1 MVHLLRRFGRM
12 GAVILALSGV
22 FLMGLLWLSGTATLV
37 AQGATGGWLAP
48 LAPEAQREAIER
60 QLRGFDV
67 TMAEVGYRY
76 TEMYFGAVAGNW
88 DYASYM
94 AEKLGVAL
102 QDGLERRPKRRAS
115 AEALFLKSV
124 YPAMLEA
131 LKQQDRVLF
140 EGRFDAMRAACNA
153 CHIAEDVPF
162 IRVGVP
168 THQHTPLVHR

>member
-1 MVHLLRRFGRM
+1 MGHLSSRSGLRD
-12 GAVILALSGV
+12 AVSVALSGL
-22 FLMGLLWLSGTATLV
+22 FLTGLLWLAGAATAM

-48 LAPEAQREAIER
+48 LGPEAQREALER

-76 TEMYFGAVAGNW
+76 TEMYFGAVEGNW
-88 DYASYM
+88 DYAFYM

-102 QDGLERRPKRRAS
+102 QNGLERRPKRRIS
-115 AEALFLKSV
+115 AEGLFLQGV
-124 YPAMLEA
+124 YPAMLAA
-131 LKQQDRVLF
+131 LKQRDSLLF
-140 EGRFDAMRAACNA
+140 EGRFDTMRAACNA

-168 THQHTPLVHR
+168 THPLTPLVHR